1 MSDNPRIKFPIRIAP
16 SLQRGPWIYSTNLQR
31 RCKFESIATSL
42 NAPPHILLRNSVILY
57 LAFSIY
63 RSGEAVQEMT
73 CSLISPGEKWRN
85 FKVSE
90 TVNKKSNLPCLKSH
104 VFQSSESQNCFE
116 EQAIRVQKRNLLL
129 TIKLK
134 FVKTWSK
141 GRHTARLE
149 KPAKRLYRTIECL
162 LKLQLKS
169 FLNDKVG
176 TIMYLLPLLLNFG
189 TYIRIILLPF
199 AFR

>member
-1 MSDNPRIKFPIRIAP
+1 MAP

-31 RCKFESIATSL
+31 RCKFELIATSL

-129 TIKLK
+129 ITKLK

-141 GRHTARLE
+141 GRHHCKTRLE
-149 KPAKRLYRTIECL
+149 KLAKRLYRTIECL

-169 FLNDKVG
+169 FLNDEVG
-176 TIMYLLPLLLNFG
+176 TIMYLLSLLLNFR

>member
-1 MSDNPRIKFPIRIAP
+1 
-16 SLQRGPWIYSTNLQR
+16 
-31 RCKFESIATSL
+31 
-42 NAPPHILLRNSVILY
+42 
-57 LAFSIY
+57 
-63 RSGEAVQEMT
+63 MT

-134 FVKTWSK
+134 FVKFDQK
-141 GRHTARLE
+141 VDITARLG

-162 LKLQLKS
+162 LKLQSKS